1 MSQDDFL
8 IQIQKE
14 FLEEATFFL
23 NECEES
29 YLKLEDPSVR
39 VDEINKIFRLA
50 HTLKGAGAAVGFSDL
65 SAFAHKVED
74 YLTLLKSQPEK
85 VDTAVIT
92 LLLNCGDRLKTRI
105 ESFKRDITGAEP
117 WNVDDLVSELKIATD
132 IFHGTVQGGAT
143 ASAPAPEAATPTMA
157 ASDFEFPKAETAPV
171 AEPIP
176 MAPPVQAAAAIPAPT
191 RTPAPTQKTPTASKP
206 VEEQT
211 LLKIEVDKVE
221 KVLNI
226 VGELVVIKSQLI
238 DESALYPTHARL
250 GSICSQID
258 KTIRELQDRSLS
270 MRMTPLKSLFLKTQ
284 RVLRDLSVKLSKPID
299 FEMVGEDNEI
309 DRTMVDML
317 ADPLLHIARNALD
330 HGIEKPEQR
339 KASGK
344 SEKGHIQI
352 KAEKRGDRIEII
364 LKDDGGGLKKDRILA
379 KAIERGIVPPNTTAE
394 QLGDERIFGMIF
406 EAGFSTAEQ
415 VTDVSGRGVGM
426 DVVRTNIEKLRG
438 NIRILSKPGEGSAF
452 VISLPLT
459 ASITDGMIVEV
470 GSHLYIIPTER
481 IVELFENSTQI
492 TLSGDMKTLR
502 HRNSIYA
509 CYSLREHFHG
519 ERDDKEIY
527 VLVKIGTQHVAL
539 GVKKVVGQTQ
549 VVLKSISEHF
559 SKIQGVGGAAIM
571 GNGHVALIVDPDS
584 LYELFQLKRLQTSSG
599 AKAA

>member
-8 IQIQKE
+8 LQIQKE

-85 VDTAVIT
+85 VDTSVIT

-105 ESFKRDITGAEP
+105 EAFKKDLTGAEP
-117 WNVDDLVSELKIATD
+117 WPVDDLVEDLRKATD
-132 IFHGTVQGGAT
+132 IFHGTKPL
-143 ASAPAPEAATPTMA
+143 APQMNIST
-157 ASDFEFPKAETAPV
+157 S
-171 AEPIP
+171 PIP
-176 MAPPVQAAAAIPAPT
+176 SELAPPVSALKS
-191 RTPAPTQKTPTASKP
+191 PTQAKAVTQTQTKSGD
-206 VEEQT
+206 EQT
-211 LLKIEVDKVE
+211 LLKIEVDKVD

-238 DESALYPTHARL
+238 DESALYPNQIRL
-250 GSICSQID
+250 ASICSQID
-258 KTIRELQDRSLS
+258 KTVRELQDRSLG

-299 FEMVGEDNEI
+299 FEMHGEDNEI

-330 HGIEKPEQR
+330 HGIEKTEAR
-339 KASGK
+339 LAAGK
-344 SEKGHIQI
+344 PEKGRIEI
-352 KAEKRGDRIEII
+352 RAEKKGDRIEII
-364 LKDDGGGLKKDRILA
+364 LKDDGGGLKKDKILQ
-379 KAIERGIVPPNTTAE
+379 KAIERGVVSPDSTAE
-394 QLGDERIFGMIF
+394 SLGDSRIFGMIF

-415 VTDVSGRGVGM
+415 VTDISGRGVGM

-438 NIRILSKPGEGSAF
+438 TIRIESESGKGSSF
-452 VISLPLT
+452 IISLPLT

-470 GSHLYIIPTER
+470 GDNLYIIPTER
-481 IVELFENSTQI
+481 IVELFENSEQI
-492 TLSGDMKTLR
+492 HISADLKTLR
-502 HRNSIYA
+502 HRDSIYP
-509 CYSLREHFHG
+509 CYSLAECFHQSRH
-519 ERDDKEIY
+519 ESEIY
-527 VLVKIGTQHVAL
+527 VLARVQSRLVAL
-539 GVKKVVGQTQ
+539 GVKRVVGQTQ
-549 VVLKSISEHF
+549 VVLKSIREHF
-559 SKIQGVGGAAIM
+559 KNIHGIGGAAIM
-571 GNGHVALIVDPDS
+571 GNGHVALVVDPDS
-584 LYELFQLKRLQTSSG
+584 LKDLILAPKVG
-599 AKAA
+599 AA